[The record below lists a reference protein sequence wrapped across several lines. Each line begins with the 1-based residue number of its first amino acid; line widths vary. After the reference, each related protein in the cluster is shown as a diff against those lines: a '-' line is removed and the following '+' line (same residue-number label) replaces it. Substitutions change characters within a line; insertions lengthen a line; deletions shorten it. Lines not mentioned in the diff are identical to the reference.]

1 MTPARTPTPPNGC
14 TTALGS
20 SSPGS
25 SRARQRSRPPRR
37 PAEMTRL
44 PLLCAG
50 VGAVAL
56 AALVIGTHSPSRR
69 AHAQA
74 APAAP
79 ACVAPSELARFTH
92 RLPRLA
98 ERVAE
103 RVPITIVAVG
113 SSSTAGVGASSPM
126 TNYPA
131 RLEAL
136 LRERTPGVGMINVLN
151 RGVGGEEIRDMLARF
166 ERDVIA
172 ENPDL
177 VLWQMGTN
185 SVLHD
190 HAISGNGALLA
201 RELAV
206 LRTTG
211 ADVALINPQ
220 YAPKVLAH
228 PDIANMVDLISA
240 AAKASNVELF
250 DRFAV
255 MKYWRETRGMP
266 FEAFLNPDLLHMND
280 WGYDCLAQV
289 LANAIAD
296 AAIRASVTARR

>member
-1 MTPARTPTPPNGC
+1 MA
-14 TTALGS
+14 
-20 SSPGS
+20 
-25 SRARQRSRPPRR
+25 
-37 PAEMTRL
+37 RL
-44 PLLCAG
+44 PLICAG
-50 VGAVAL
+50 VAAVAL
-56 AALVIGTHSPSRR
+56 TAVLIG
-69 AHAQA
+69 AHPPLQRTPGQVQATGQVQA
-74 APAAP
+74 AAP
-79 ACVAPSELARFTH
+79 VCGAPPQFTKFTH
-92 RLPRLA
+92 PLPRLA
-98 ERVAE
+98 DRMAQ
-103 RVPITIVAVG
+103 RVPITILAVG
-113 SSSTAGVGASSPM
+113 SSSTAGVGASSPAA
-126 TNYPA
+126 TYPA

-136 LRERTPGVGMINVLN
+136 LRERTSGVDMINVLN

-280 WGYDCLAQV
+280 WGYDCLAQL
-289 LANAIAD
+289 LATAIID
-296 AAIRASVTARR
+296 ATTPAPLTAGGPAMPVTARR

>member
-1 MTPARTPTPPNGC
+1 MA
-14 TTALGS
+14 
-20 SSPGS
+20 
-25 SRARQRSRPPRR
+25 
-37 PAEMTRL
+37 RL

-56 AALVIGTHSPSRR
+56 AALLIGTHAPSHR

-74 APAAP
+74 QPVAP
-79 ACVAPSELARFTH
+79 ACVAPAELARFTH

-98 ERVAE
+98 ERVAQ

-172 ENPDL
+172 EKPDL
-177 VLWQMGTN
+177 VLWQLGTN

-190 HAISGNGALLA
+190 HEINGNGALLA
-201 RELAV
+201 GELAV
-206 LRTTG
+206 LKGTG
-211 ADVALINPQ
+211 ADVVLINPQ

-228 PDIANMVDLISA
+228 PAMDTMLDLISA
-240 AAKASNVELF
+240 TAKAANVEMF
-250 DRFAV
+250 DRFAL
-255 MKYWRETRGMP
+255 MKYWRETRDLP
-266 FEAFLNPDLLHMND
+266 FETFLSPDLLHMND
-280 WGYDCLAQV
+280 WSYDCLARL

-296 AAIRASVTARR
+296 AAIRVPLTAGMPAMPVTARR